1 MTVGTV
7 PVFAA
12 AFGRSGGST
21 PGAWCAPEGLH
32 RPDTNTARPVL
43 RGWMPSLVRWM
54 PDLACRMT
62 SGNPVTSPGFPRPRS
77 VTSPGV
83 VRSPCSWLSPD
94 MASVVLTQLLIKIL
108 GTLLDNITVIANNL
122 RVEAPFL
129 CAVFII
135 WVLLSKVPLRRL
147 SLVWAA

>member
-21 PGAWCAPEGLH
+21 LGAWCAPEGLH

-43 RGWMPSLVRWM
+43 RGWMPSLVCWM

-62 SGNPVTSPGFPRPRS
+62 SGIPVTSPGFP
-77 VTSPGV
+77 
-83 VRSPCSWLSPD
+83 
-94 MASVVLTQLLIKIL
+94 
-108 GTLLDNITVIANNL
+108 
-122 RVEAPFL
+122 
-129 CAVFII
+129 
-135 WVLLSKVPLRRL
+135 
-147 SLVWAA
+147 